1 MMWPGVPLPLFGA
14 SVGTYGLITAGYLG
28 IAVWLTMRL
37 ARREGIPGGVI
48 AKLFAVAVPA
58 CMVGARLLDALEY
71 PSRYPSLGDAFRG
84 AGSSIYGALLAGMA
98 VGWGYL
104 RFEGVSPLKVFDA
117 GAPAMALGEAMTRI
131 GCFLNG
137 CCYGVPWDGFL
148 AVVFPRESFAYHDQ
162 IARGLLPPTAAH
174 SLAVHPV
181 QLYSA
186 TIAILAF
193 AALLHMFRRPHR
205 EGAVFYSFIVFYG
218 VLRLSMAPLRQEALA
233 SMKAFSVAFIVVG
246 SIGLLAQRRLARVN
260 GAARSV

>member
-1 MMWPGVPLPLFGA
+1 MLPSLHLPLFGA
-14 SVGTYGLITAGYLG
+14 TVGTYGLITAGYLG

-37 ARREGIPGGVI
+37 ARREGIPGGAI
-48 AKLFAVAVPA
+48 LKLFALAVPA

-71 PSRYPSLGDAFRG
+71 PSRYPSLGDVFGG

-137 CCYGVPWDGFL
+137 CCYGVPWDGPL
-148 AVVFPRESFAYHDQ
+148 AVVFPRESFAHHDQ
-162 IARGLLPPTAAH
+162 VARALLAPTAAH

-181 QLYSA
+181 QLYS
-186 TIAILAF
+186 TIVALIGF
-193 AALLHMFRRPHR
+193 AGLRHMCRRPHR
-205 EGAVFYSFIVFYG
+205 EGAVFYSFLVFYG
-218 VLRLSMAPLRQEALA
+218 VLRLAVAPLRQEALA

-246 SIGLLAQRRLARVN
+246 GIGLLAQRH
-260 GAARSV
+260 AARANRAVRSV